1 MVGDNLGQMAEMHL
15 AGKLGH
21 MALLI
26 HLADKLGQIVADK
39 LDQMAANTSCW

>member
-1 MVGDNLGQMAEMHL
+1 MVGDNLGQMAC
-15 AGKLGH
+15 KLGH

-39 LDQMAANTSCW
+39 LDQMAANTSCS